1 MIVKQ
6 SIVDVR
12 TILFLIFVF
21 ALGAINDWVVRT
33 LKSRHPE
40 LQQLLPKLFGH
51 KLFVWAAGGV
61 LVSYSLAKGLTSR
74 GKICEQN
81 TSACDDDGMVRQAM
95 HVVKLGLLYIIT
107 HLEVI
112 LAGKERF
119 TFGSKQSTKFH
130 PF

>member
-1 MIVKQ
+1 MTSV
-6 SIVDVR
+6 VDLR

-51 KLFVWAAGGV
+51 KFFVWTAGGV
-61 LVSYSLAKGLTSR
+61 LISYAFAKGLTSR
-74 GKICEQN
+74 EKICEQ
-81 TSACDDDGMVRQAM
+81 SASKCDGDGSVRQM
-95 HVVKLGLLYIIT
+95 LHVTKLGILYIIT

-112 LAGKERF
+112 LAGM
-119 TFGSKQSTKFH
+119 
-130 PF
+130 